1 VHATLRLTP
10 EVGQLRTK
18 QKLREMKAAFRAA
31 HGEDEA
37 QFRVVHFSIQNTH
50 IHLIVEAGNRERLSR
65 GITGL
70 AVRLA
75 RRLNRLVGRKG
86 RVFSDRYH
94 ARPLRTPSE
103 ARHALAYVLLN
114 ARHHARHAP
123 PRGTIDP
130 CSSGALFDGWDRPC
144 RYPRSYRDEDPEAA
158 TRPPT
163 TWLLRVG
170 WQRRG
175 LISPNEIPSARRPE

>member
-75 RRLNRLVGRKG
+75 RRLNQGS
-86 RVFSDRYH
+86 VFFDRYH
-94 ARPLRTPSE
+94 ARPLRPQ
-103 ARHALAYVLLN
+103 AACAACL
-114 ARHHARHAP
+114 
-123 PRGTIDP
+123 
-130 CSSGALFDGWDRPC
+130 GAAIEG
-144 RYPRSYRDEDPEAA
+144 A
-158 TRPPT
+158 
-163 TWLLRVG
+163 
-170 WQRRG
+170 
-175 LISPNEIPSARRPE
+175 SA